1 MANAY
6 FYGSTT
12 KNAIEYKCGEEI
24 VFDLTLIK
32 DDKPLPCALFKWS
45 CDTDDGNHFE
55 GECDGKT
62 GKLTFSVKLE
72 RCGFAHVVVTP
83 YDENGEKLCDC
94 DVFEGGAGVDI
105 MDIEQGLPDPEDFDE
120 FWAKTVKEIYDY
132 SCEPYEMVK
141 IESTNPDFDS
151 FDIKIAAPGKTP
163 VSGYLTVPKNA
174 KAGATSCRL
183 MTQGYGYASAEK
195 HYKENT
201 ITLGL
206 NSHGILNGQPQ
217 EYYDNLRD
225 NGLSGFGF
233 NAEENKSPDTC
244 YFKNMIQRD
253 LQGARFLKSLPEYD
267 GKGLILEGGSM
278 GAMQAVSVAAHT
290 EDVAML
296 TICVPWMCDLG
307 GITKGRLRGWRPDIS
322 HGILYFDTVNQAKR
336 VKCPVKI
343 ECGLGDYIC
352 PPSTE
357 VVLYKNFNT
366 PKSIT
371 FVQNKTHPYT
381 APKYQSYSI

>member
-72 RCGFAHVVVTP
+72 KCGFAHVVVTP

-94 DVFEGGAGVDI
+94 DVFEGGAGADI
-105 MDIEQGLPDPEDFDE
+105 MDIEQGLPEPEDFDE
-120 FWAKTVKEIYDY
+120 FWVKTVKEIDGY
-132 SCEPYEMVK
+132 SCEAYEKVQV
-141 IESTNPDFDS
+141 ESDNPNFYLYDV
-151 FDIKIAAPGKTP
+151 KIAAPGKTP
-163 VSGYLTVPKNA
+163 ASGYLSVPKNA
-174 KAGATSCRL
+174 KLGETPCRL
-183 MTQGYGYASAEK
+183 VTQGYGHDSAVK
-195 HYKENT
+195 SFVENT
-201 ITLGL
+201 ITLSL
-206 NSHGILNGQPQ
+206 NQHGVLNGQPQ

-225 NGLSGFGF
+225 NELSGFGF
-233 NAEENKSPDTC
+233 NAEENKSPETC
-244 YFKNMIQRD
+244 YFKNMIQRAF
-253 LQGARFLKSLPEYD
+253 QGAKFLQSMPEYD
-267 GKGLILEGGSM
+267 KKGLLLDAYSM
-278 GAMQAVSVAAHT
+278 GAMQAVSVAAHL
-290 EDVAML
+290 DGISQL
-296 TICVPWMCDLG
+296 KIHIPWLCDLG

-322 HGILYFDTVNQAKR
+322 HGILYYDTVNQAKR
-336 VKCPVKI
+336 VKCPVI
-343 ECGLGDYIC
+343 IDCGLGDYIC

-371 FVQNKTHPYT
+371 FLQNRTHPYT